1 MSSSKFEGEAVGVG
15 IFLILFDG
23 KIATPDLETS
33 PLYCF
38 SKSSEDISSV
48 SCSSKFSSGSFLN
61 RKTALF
67 LNSSTSTLLNV
78 DTISLA
84 NQPQGDFFGYIQT
97 GMILKGTSG
106 AEAKVTNVRLVTDF
120 TSTVQGSFYIPN
132 PNVNTNPVFQTGE
145 RDFLLTDDPEND
157 PSESTT
163 TGKDIYTA
171 SGSVQT
177 VQENIVSVRNAKI
190 QNLFEKQDR
199 AVSEQIGTELETEV
213 NQTPLSSL
221 RLREV
226 SSPK

>member
-1 MSSSKFEGEAVGVG
+1 MANLALESFGGNVGQILAGGGGSSSIIPSA
-15 IFLILFDG
+15 
-23 KIATPDLETS
+23 
-33 PLYCF
+33 Y
-38 SKSSEDISSV
+38 
-48 SCSSKFSSGSFLN
+48 
-61 RKTALF
+61 
-67 LNSSTSTLLNV
+67 SSTSTLLNV
-78 DTISLA
+78 DTIALA

-97 GMILKGTSG
+97 GMILKGGTSG

-157 PSESTT
+157 PSEATT

-190 QNLFEKQDR
+190 VNLYESQDR
-199 AVSEQIGTELETEV
+199 AVSEQIDTKVETDEL
-213 NQTPLSSL
+213 
-221 RLREV
+221 
-226 SSPK
+226 